1 MGYTLKVDYANPK
14 NYGGKRKATD
24 IKYIVLHYTAND
36 GDHDES
42 NAKYFKSYRGA
53 SAHYF
58 VDDDS
63 ATISVPDL
71 YVAYSVGG
79 SRYSN
84 YKQTGGAT
92 MYKKITNKNSLNIE
106 MCDTKKDGK
115 YMASEATLA
124 NTAELVVTLMKK
136 YNIPIENVYTHF
148 HVTGKSCPSYWASKN
163 NSGFLAFK
171 QRLKALLG
179 QSSPSKT
186 TPKYLYNG
194 VDYSL
199 VFDPNY
205 YANRYSDLKS
215 VFGTDANKLF
225 DHFCKSGMKEQRQAI
240 DNFDVKKYMARY
252 SDLANAFGTNYPLY
266 YQHYCQ
272 TGIKEGRTGI

>member
-24 IKYIVLHYTAND
+24 IKYIVMHYTAND

-63 ATISVPDL
+63 VTISVPDL
-71 YVAYSVGG
+71 YVAYAVGG

-92 MYKKITNKNSLNIE
+92 MYKKITNKNSLSIE

-115 YMASEATLA
+115 YAASEATLA
-124 NTAELVVTLMKK
+124 NAAELVVTLIKK
-136 YNIPIENVYTHF
+136 YNIPVENVYTHF
-148 HVTGKSCPSYWASKN
+148 SVTGKSCPSYWASKN

-171 QRLKALLG
+171 ERIKTLLGSKTGVAYLINGIDFSPVFNPEYYAKMNSDVVKALGSNPATLWQHFCNCG
-179 QSSPSKT
+179 CHEARIGSAEFN
-186 TPKYLYNG
+186 PK
-194 VDYSL
+194 
-199 VFDPNY
+199 NY
-205 YANRYSDLKS
+205 KNRYP
-215 VFGTDANKLF
+215 
-225 DHFCKSGMKEQRQAI
+225 
-240 DNFDVKKYMARY
+240 
-252 SDLANAFGTNYPLY
+252 DLAKAYGNDWVQY
-266 YQHYCQ
+266 YVHYCK
-272 TGIKEGRTGI
+272 TGKAKGLNGK

>member
-92 MYKKITNKNSLNIE
+92 MYKKITNKNSISIE

-115 YMASEATLA
+115 YAASEATLENA
-124 NTAELVVTLMKK
+124 AELVVTLMKK
-136 YNIPIENVYTHF
+136 YNIPIENVYRHF
-148 HVTGKSCPSYWASKN
+148 DVTGKACPSYWASKN

-171 QRLKALLG
+171 ERIKTLLGSKTGVVYLINGIDFSPVFNPEYYAKMNSDVVKALGSNPVTLWQHFCNCG
-179 QSSPSKT
+179 CHEARIGSAEFN
-186 TPKYLYNG
+186 PK
-194 VDYSL
+194 
-199 VFDPNY
+199 NY
-205 YANRYSDLKS
+205 KNRYP
-215 VFGTDANKLF
+215 
-225 DHFCKSGMKEQRQAI
+225 
-240 DNFDVKKYMARY
+240 
-252 SDLANAFGTNYPLY
+252 DLAKAYGNDWVQY
-266 YQHYCQ
+266 YVHYCK
-272 TGIKEGRTGI
+272 TGKAKGLNGK